1 MRSASLDPGG
11 IAPRPYRN
19 EQDLESMRRIL
30 VEGRRA
36 GLPTYYV
43 HVGDLNW
50 WLFYIDQENDF
61 RTRTIVWERGTDGA
75 VIGWS
80 LLSPRFRAFD
90 LFLHP
95 VDLEPE
101 ILAHVL
107 AHTEERMVDII
118 RAQGGTDVQTIWV
131 AEQDRLYISHLEER
145 GFRRSEAFMW
155 RMQRDLAGSLPEPA
169 LPSGYRVRPIAGEHE
184 LELRAAASHAAFES
198 SMPIDHYNARY
209 LRFMR
214 SPVYDRELDLVVE
227 APDGRLAA
235 FCIVWLDRVN
245 RVGHFEPVGTPPDF
259 RRRGLGK
266 GLVCAG
272 LRLLQSWGMAAA
284 SVCAE
289 SDNAAARRLY
299 ESVGFQPLHRL
310 LHFVKE
316 L

>member
-1 MRSASLDPGG
+1 MRS
-11 IAPRPYRN
+11 
-19 EQDLESMRRIL
+19 IL

-36 GLPTYYV
+36 DLPTYYV

-61 RTRTIVWERGTDGA
+61 RTRTIVWERGADGE

-95 VDLEPE
+95 VELAPE
-101 ILAHVL
+101 LLAHVL
-107 AHTEERMVDII
+107 AHTEERVVDIV
-118 RAQGGTDVQTIWV
+118 RAQDGTDVQTDWV
-131 AEQDRLYISHLEER
+131 AEQDWQYISLLEGR
-145 GFRRSEAFMW
+145 GFRRGEAFMW
-155 RMQRDLAGSLPEPA
+155 RMQRDLTGSLPEFT
-169 LPSGYRVRPIAGEHE
+169 LPSGYRVRSIAGEHE
-184 LELRAAASHAAFES
+184 LDLRAAASRAAFES
-198 SMPIDHYNARY
+198 GMPIDRYNARY
-209 LRFMR
+209 LCFMR

-235 FCIVWLDRVN
+235 FCIVWLDPVN
-245 RVGHFEPVGTPPDF
+245 GMGHFEPVGTHPDF

-266 GLVCAG
+266 GVVYAG
-272 LRLLQSWGMAAA
+272 LRLLQSRGMAAA

-289 SDNAAARRLY
+289 SDNAAALRLY
-299 ESVGFQPLHRL
+299 ESAGFQPLHRL